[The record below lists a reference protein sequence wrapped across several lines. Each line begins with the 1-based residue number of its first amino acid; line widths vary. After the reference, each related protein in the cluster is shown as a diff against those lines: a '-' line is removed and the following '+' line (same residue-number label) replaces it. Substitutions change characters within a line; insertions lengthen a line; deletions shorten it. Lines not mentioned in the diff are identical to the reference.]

1 MRLGGTV
8 TEVQLELDLGDLVS
22 PVLFVSS
29 STKARKG
36 QVECLSRET
45 ISLAEQKE
53 AYFALQRAFSINENY
68 RIRDKFIYPR
78 LSST

>member
-1 MRLGGTV
+1 MA
-8 TEVQLELDLGDLVS
+8 EVQLELDLGDLVS

-36 QVECLSRET
+36 QGPSRET
-45 ISLAEQKE
+45 LSLAEQKE
-53 AYFALQRAFSINENY
+53 AYFALQRAFSINDNY
-68 RIRDKFIYPR
+68 RFRDKFIYPR